1 MAVSE
6 IPVTAYT
13 TPTEVIIQAA
23 QDEVIALINQFL
35 ALLPDPLTDAASGVS
50 SAGQGSPD
58 YDAMRPEMAVNIR
71 TEIAALSAAV
81 DAASTSQQV
90 AV

>member
-1 MAVSE
+1 MAVEE
-6 IPVTAYT
+6 IPVDAYA

-35 ALLPDPLTDAASGVS
+35 ALLPDPYSDSG
-50 SAGQGSPD
+50 SAGSPD

-71 TEIAALSAAV
+71 TELAAMIVAI
-81 DAASTSQQV
+81 DAAPI
-90 AV
+90 A